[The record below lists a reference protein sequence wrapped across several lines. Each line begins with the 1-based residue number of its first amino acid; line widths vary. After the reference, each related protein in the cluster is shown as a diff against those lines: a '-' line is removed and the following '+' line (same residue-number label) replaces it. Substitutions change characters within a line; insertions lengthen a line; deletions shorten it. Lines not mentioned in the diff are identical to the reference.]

1 MSVAFALT
9 FKVEFKGGGEGA
21 WEGGNR
27 KRKFWIAEILRDGK
41 TVKAMW
47 TIQTNK
53 DL

>member
-9 FKVEFKGGGEGA
+9 FKVEYKGEGG

-27 KRKFWIAEILRDGK
+27 KRKFWISELLRDSE